1 MNHVATAI
9 YLLEA
14 IAFIS
19 SIIYYKRNRGK
30 PFFYFMLF
38 LGSVVFFE
46 NIGKYNR
53 YPELFSFINNT
64 PFQKNFWLFN
74 IQLLISMVFYAIF
87 FSLFINNQRS
97 KRIIYSL
104 VILFFSIA
112 SIVLFFDDN
121 FFKGF
126 SPFTLIAGSI
136 LVLISISIYYFELLK
151 SEQLLSI
158 WKSMVFYIS
167 VGAFVYH
174 LCTTPLF
181 LYSIFLKSQ
190 ANPAFIETYKIVV
203 YVSNLFLY
211 LVYIFGFFTTQNQ
224 SLND

>member
-1 MNHVATAI
+1 
-9 YLLEA
+9 
-14 IAFIS
+14 
-19 SIIYYKRNRGK
+19 
-30 PFFYFMLF
+30 
-38 LGSVVFFE
+38 
-46 NIGKYNR
+46 
-53 YPELFSFINNT
+53 
-64 PFQKNFWLFN
+64 
-74 IQLLISMVFYAIF
+74 MVFYAIF

>member
-1 MNHVATAI
+1 M
-9 YLLEA
+9 
-14 IAFIS
+14 
-19 SIIYYKRNRGK
+19 
-30 PFFYFMLF
+30 
-38 LGSVVFFE
+38 
-46 NIGKYNR
+46 
-53 YPELFSFINNT
+53 
-64 PFQKNFWLFN
+64 
-74 IQLLISMVFYAIF
+74 
-87 FSLFINNQRS
+87 
-97 KRIIYSL
+97 
-104 VILFFSIA
+104 
-112 SIVLFFDDN
+112 
-121 FFKGF
+121 
-126 SPFTLIAGSI
+126 IAGSI